1 LIFRKFLQNRDGKLR
16 FSKTTMT
23 KINLKFHLFAFTTAL
38 GSQIKFIVAV
48 TGSPRF
54 RALPSRPMLLTA
66 IIGVAALLGFN
77 TRTTWTGCRKQQ
89 SGIGFQ
95 SGISVEPIRNAHG
108 SFGRRGL
115 NLGVTALRRYSE
127 AGPARNPPSI
137 EQKTASRERPLSGA
151 RILPG
156 NGGDEAQ
163 TCRFYAIARAIG
175 DLIPW
180 EPIRQADR
188 TIQYLAAA
196 T

>member
-1 LIFRKFLQNRDGKLR
+1 
-16 FSKTTMT
+16 
-23 KINLKFHLFAFTTAL
+23 
-38 GSQIKFIVAV
+38 
-48 TGSPRF
+48 
-54 RALPSRPMLLTA
+54 MLLTA

-156 NGGDEAQ
+156 NGGDEAHC
-163 TCRFYAIARAIG
+163 CRSTG
-175 DLIPW
+175 
-180 EPIRQADR
+180 
-188 TIQYLAAA
+188 
-196 T
+196 